1 MCIPLHSLTGCSAV
15 GSARVWGASGNKFES
30 CHPDKAAKRQVL
42 RFQLLPFFLSRCLHR
57 YHLFLIPWACISL
70 ASSVDKLRRSPHGC
84 MAFAT
89 RLHGIRHTVAWR
101 SPHGCMAFATR
112 LPHVDYLYCLQLCR
126 RRQSASPIRR
136 RAYNLEEIKKSNKSC
151 AISFLFRNFAA
162 DK

>member
-1 MCIPLHSLTGCSAV
+1 M
-15 GSARVWGASGNKFES
+15 
-30 CHPDKAAKRQVL
+30 L
-42 RFQLLPFFLSRCLHR
+42 RFQFLPFFLSLCLHR
-57 YHLFLIPWACISL
+57 YHLFLTPWACISL
-70 ASSVDKLRRSPHGC
+70 ASSVDKLRRSSHGC

-89 RLHGIRHTVAWR
+89 RLHGVRHTVAWR

-112 LPHVDYLYCLQLCR
+112 LRGIRHTVAWHSPHGCMAFATRLPHVDDLYCLQLCR